1 MFSFWNN
8 IFLNADLCILKVKH
22 FQCHRHVLFT
32 MTCYNFKMDF
42 NCTLLL
48 CYHNDI
54 YFWQNKRI
62 ELQSQRCLKL
72 VQLGHSLLPSFH
84 NMRSNKEG
92 RFKNDIVIT
101 SDYFSSSINSSV
113 FKKIIVVSYTKF
125 EEFFNGLV
133 LPCIIHTL
141 THHTLPL
148 VRLSIFH

>member
-62 ELQSQRCLKL
+62 ELQSQRCLNL

-113 FKKIIVVSYTKF
+113 FKKNNCCFLHKIWRIFQWFSITLHHTHTYTSYTT
-125 EEFFNGLV
+125 
-133 LPCIIHTL
+133 I
-141 THHTLPL
+141 
-148 VRLSIFH
+148 S